1 MNDALAATLVW
12 IASPAS
18 LICFI
23 LALIQMFQRGD
34 TGIGIACIALT
45 LCCGLGG
52 LITFVYGWFK
62 ARQWNIVNLMTLWTI
77 AFAIDV
83 LAVVLNPTLSRI
95 LFGRVPLH

>member
-1 MNDALAATLVW
+1 MNDALARTLVW
-12 IASPAS
+12 IASPTA
-18 LICFI
+18 LICFV
-23 LALIQMFQRGD
+23 LVLIQMFQRGD
-34 TGIGIACIALT
+34 RSIGIACIALT
-45 LCCGLGG
+45 LFCGLGG

-95 LFGRVPLH
+95 LFGRLPVD